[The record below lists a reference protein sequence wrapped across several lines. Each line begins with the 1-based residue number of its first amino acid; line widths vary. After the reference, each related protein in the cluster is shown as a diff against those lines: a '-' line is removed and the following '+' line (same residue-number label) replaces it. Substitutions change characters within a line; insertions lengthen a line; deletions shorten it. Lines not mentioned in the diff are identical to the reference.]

1 MLENFVADFHANS
14 SYLTNFLQARS
25 LIRKG
30 DVISIMDPSLV
41 SHVKTESIWR
51 VAEIAM
57 QCVEQHGASR
67 PRMQE
72 VILAIQDASKIEK
85 GTENQLKLSSSGS
98 SKPQSSRKTLLTSFL
113 EIESPDL
120 SNSCL
125 PSAR

>member
-1 MLENFVADFHANS
+1 MAAPHAN
-14 SYLTNFLQARS
+14 LRVLQVRS

-41 SHVKTESIWR
+41 GNAKTESIWR

-57 QCVEQHGASR
+57 QCVEQHGAYR
-67 PRMQE
+67 PKMQE
-72 VILAIQDASKIEK
+72 VILAIQDASSIEK
-85 GTENQLKLSSSGS
+85 GTENQLKLSSSGG
-98 SKPQSSRKTLLTSFL
+98 SKPQSSRKTLLASFL

>member
-1 MLENFVADFHANS
+1 MC
-14 SYLTNFLQARS
+14 LQARS

-41 SHVKTESIWR
+41 GNVKTESVWR
-51 VAEIAM
+51 VAEIAI
-57 QCVEQHGASR
+57 QCVEQHGACR

-72 VILAIQDASKIEK
+72 VILAIQYASNIEK
-85 GTENQLKLSSSGS
+85 GSEIQLKLSSSGG
-98 SKPQSSRKTLLTSFL
+98 SKPQSSLKTLLASFL

>member
-1 MLENFVADFHANS
+1 
-14 SYLTNFLQARS
+14 
-25 LIRKG
+25 
-30 DVISIMDPSLV
+30 MDPSLV
-41 SHVKTESIWR
+41 GNVKTESVWR

-57 QCVEQHGASR
+57 QCVEQHGAYR
-67 PRMQE
+67 PKMQE
-72 VILAIQDASKIEK
+72 VILAIQDASNIEK
-85 GTENQLKLSSSGS
+85 GTESQLKLSSAD

>member
-1 MLENFVADFHANS
+1 MC
-14 SYLTNFLQARS
+14 LQARS

-41 SHVKTESIWR
+41 GNLKTESVWR

-57 QCVEQHGASR
+57 QCVEQHGACR

-72 VILAIQDASKIEK
+72 VILAIQDASNIEK
-85 GTENQLKLSSSGS
+85 GTESQLKLSSSGGN
-98 SKPQSSRKTLLTSFL
+98 SKPQSSRKTLLASFL